1 LAPAANI
8 QLTMKV
14 LVIDIGGTNV
24 KVASTDIRVPIKI
37 PSGPN
42 MDAENMAED
51 VLAATQGWTY
61 DCISIGYPGPV
72 AHDRPLAEPHNLAAG
87 WIDFPYQ
94 KFFGKPIRFINDA
107 AMQALGGY
115 KGGRMLFLGTGT
127 GLGSALIF
135 DGVVIP
141 LELAHLPYKKGRT
154 YEEWIGLAG
163 LQRQG
168 KKRWR
173 RSVLDILE
181 RLQAAMVCDSVL
193 LGGGNAKLM
202 KNLPPHVMLGANSNA
217 IDGGIKLWQDA
228 TIPEPP
234 VQIMKKAPRHRRAS
248 YKLKSS
254 PAKKK

>member
-1 LAPAANI
+1 
-8 QLTMKV
+8 MKI
-14 LVIDIGGTNV
+14 LVIDIGGTHV
-24 KVASTDIRVPIKI
+24 KVASTDVRVPIKI
-37 PSGPN
+37 LSGPT
-42 MDAENMAED
+42 MDAEEMTRE
-51 VLAATQGWTY
+51 VLAATQEWAY

-94 KFFGKPIRFINDA
+94 KMFVKPIRFINDA

-127 GLGSALIF
+127 GLGSAMIF

-141 LELAHLPYKKGRT
+141 LELAHLPYRKGQT

-163 LQRQG
+163 LQRLG

-173 RSVLDILE
+173 RAVLDIIE
-181 RLQAAMVCDSVL
+181 RLQAALVCDSVL

-202 KNLPPHVMLGANSNA
+202 KDLPSHVILGANSNA
-217 IDGGIKLWQDA
+217 IDGGLKLWEDA
-228 TIPEPP
+228 GISTSP
-234 VQIMKKAPRHRRAS
+234 VNNRKKAPKARRAS
-248 YKLKSS
+248 YRLKS
-254 PAKKK
+254 PQANRG